1 MILKLKKILKDNN
14 ISNVEIERYLN
25 IYRGYLTDKL
35 SLRRD
40 FTINE
45 LKLIKVYLVNKGII
59 NDDYDYAD
67 FLDLVEDD

>member
-1 MILKLKKILKDNN
+1 MIMKLKKILKDNN
-14 ISNVEIERYLN
+14 ITNLEINRYLN
-25 IYRGYLTDKL
+25 IWKCALSEKL
-35 SLRRD
+35 SLRKD